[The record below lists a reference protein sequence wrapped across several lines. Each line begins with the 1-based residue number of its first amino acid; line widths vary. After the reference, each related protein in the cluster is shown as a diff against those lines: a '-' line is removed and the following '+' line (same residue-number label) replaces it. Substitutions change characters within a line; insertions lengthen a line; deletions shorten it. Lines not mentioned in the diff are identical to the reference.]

1 MLSVGE
7 ISFERTTFG
16 DMLLTQRSRDHF
28 VASALDI
35 CDAFDFDG
43 IDIDFEFNSYQ
54 NQFISLLK
62 ELRTEAKRRFRDHFI
77 ISIAIGTP
85 LIISMSSREIPLI
98 AEYFNQSIN

>member
-1 MLSVGE
+1 MLSIGDVSR
-7 ISFERTTFG
+7 IIFG
-16 DMLLTQRSRDHF
+16 NMLLTERSRDHF

-62 ELRTEAKRRFRDHFI
+62 ELRAEAKRRFRDNFI

-85 LIISMSSREIPLI
+85 LIVSMSSQQIPLI
-98 AEYFNQSIN
+98 AKYFNQSIN